1 MGVPP
6 RGDQVPPLEKD
17 VNDDQIPVSPPPL
30 TDENIR
36 AALFQM
42 AQAITTQAQD
52 SITKG
57 QSMTAQANWEVVPL
71 VNQQVS
77 TMASLL
83 RDFTRTK
90 SPIFY
95 GSVIEEEPQELIDE
109 IYKIL
114 YSMELTTSE
123 KADSATYQFKDVV
136 QPWYVQWR
144 DYRPLRG

>member
-1 MGVPP
+1 MYAQNVTN
-6 RGDQVPPLEKD
+6 QVPPLEEK
-17 VNDDQIPVSPPPL
+17 VNDDQAPVDPPPL
-30 TDENIR
+30 TEGAISDN
-36 AALFQM
+36 LFQM
-42 AQAITTQAQD
+42 TQAITTQAQV
-52 SITKG
+52 ITT
-57 QSMTAQANWEVVPL
+57 QSQSRTAQTNREVVPQA
-71 VNQQVS
+71 NQQVS